1 MGKASRVATVL
12 VIFGVMAGP
21 ASAQGL
27 QAPSP
32 PAEQPPDSFEGA
44 QFVDSRGCVYVRAG
58 LSGTTTWVPRVN
70 RQRQQV
76 CGAEPTLAAG
86 ARPDPQA
93 ADAPDRPRTAAAP
106 PTAKGAREPSP
117 EAGGPA
123 PRRRISRSEACAGRS
138 GVQPDMISAR
148 TGAPIDC
155 GPAPAAEA
163 PADPRRMTLARI
175 CAEQARGDRRF
186 VDARTGRP
194 IVCPAQRTGAAQ
206 PARYMTPLDR
216 APGSTVLRAP
226 PTAARGGGYSNP
238 LDAAP
243 GSLGTAQP

>member
-123 PRRRISRSEACAGRS
+123 PRRRGPGRPAPDDPGPDLRGTGPRRPAFRRRAHGPAYRLPGATDGGGAAGAVHAPPS
-138 GVQPDMISAR
+138 TAR
-148 TGAPIDC
+148 RDLPSC
-155 GPAPAAEA
+155 GPRPPRPAAA
-163 PADPRRMTLARI
+163 AIPTRWTPRR
-175 CAEQARGDRRF
+175 
-186 VDARTGRP
+186 
-194 IVCPAQRTGAAQ
+194 AASE
-206 PARYMTPLDR
+206 PRSP
-216 APGSTVLRAP
+216 RAP
-226 PTAARGGGYSNP
+226 PGAAGQAARLSWP
-238 LDAAP
+238 AP
-243 GSLGTAQP
+243 KRP